1 MHTILSFDLLRAAFP
16 LNNQRCCTIFFSV
29 AGQKCC
35 RFTFLQTTDMFNLYI
50 SCVSFRHFN
59 NPCHIMFILHVHELM
74 FMPGNGGDSAG
85 HDAVEGRESNHWIFL
100 SRIWVKPFQL
110 CSGNK
115 TFLTRFQDNF
125 QLFLLQ

>member
-16 LNNQRCCTIFFSV
+16 LNNQRRCTQFFSV

-50 SCVSFRHFN
+50 SCVSFQHFN

-85 HDAVEGRESNHWIFL
+85 VSKARHLPSERPLLKAESQTTGYF
-100 SRIWVKPFQL
+100 
-110 CSGNK
+110 
-115 TFLTRFQDNF
+115 
-125 QLFLLQ
+125 